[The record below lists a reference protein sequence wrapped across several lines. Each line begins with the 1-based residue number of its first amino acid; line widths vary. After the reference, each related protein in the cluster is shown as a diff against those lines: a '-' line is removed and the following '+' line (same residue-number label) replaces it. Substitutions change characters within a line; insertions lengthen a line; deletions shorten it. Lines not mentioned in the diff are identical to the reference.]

1 MRRGE
6 SLSHI
11 GERQMFVCLQM
22 FVGPLS
28 ECLSTDLI
36 NFIGIRGGG
45 RERGGQRDFYI
56 NCFIIDE

>member
-28 ECLSTDLI
+28 ECLSTDLMD
-36 NFIGIRGGG
+36 FIGVRGGRAG
-45 RERGGQRDFYI
+45 ERRREREI
-56 NCFIIDE
+56 SVLIVSL